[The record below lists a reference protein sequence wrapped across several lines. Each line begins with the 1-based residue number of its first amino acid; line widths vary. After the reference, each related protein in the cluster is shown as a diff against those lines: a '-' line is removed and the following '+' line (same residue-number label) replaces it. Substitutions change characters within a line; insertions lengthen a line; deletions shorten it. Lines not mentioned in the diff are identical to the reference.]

1 MRPWEI
7 KKLTPYQVKY
17 LYGHPTD
24 KNGSL
29 EPRVVGE
36 APASDEERLK
46 RRWVERYYLSAA
58 QAEAKW
64 REFLRVQ
71 AYQYHLAQQP
81 RPAGQAAEAHA
92 AEIERQVAEYERQ
105 LIRGR

>member
-1 MRPWEI
+1 M
-7 KKLTPYQVKY
+7 KY

-24 KNGSL
+24 KNGTL
-29 EPRVVGE
+29 EPRVIGE
-36 APASDEERLK
+36 APASDEERMK
-46 RRWVERYYLSAA
+46 RRWALRYYLSAA

-81 RPAGQAAEAHA
+81 RPAGGSAEAHA
-92 AEIERQVAEYERQ
+92 AEIDRRVAEYERE
-105 LIRGR
+105 LMRRR